1 MIFGDTP
8 VSEAEG
14 AILAHSV
21 KLASISF
28 KKGRRLSAEDLAA
41 LAEAGI
47 ETVIAARLEPGD
59 VHEDAAAG
67 RIAEAILGPGLTA
80 SAAFT
85 GRANLVVARRGVLVV
100 DRARLDAL
108 NRIDEAVTLA
118 TLAPFDLV
126 EPRQLAA
133 TVKIIPFA
141 VSGAALTRCLE
152 AARAGAGPLV
162 RVAVLR
168 PRPVGLV
175 QTRLPGMKESILDKT
190 RRVVD
195 ARLAALDGAPA
206 IELRCRHDA
215 AEVAAAIESLRGR
228 GAELVLIS
236 GASAIVDR
244 RDVVPAGIERAGGV
258 IDHFGMPVDPGNLL
272 LLGHIETTPVLG
284 LPGCARSPKMN
295 GFDWVLRRLIAD
307 LAVDRDAVTA
317 MGAGGLLKEIA
328 ARPLPRAAAVEA
340 PLVEAPLVETPPV
353 EAAAEVPRAPRIAAL
368 VLAAG
373 QSRRMGPDNK
383 LLAEVNGKPM
393 VVRAV
398 EAVLASQAEP
408 VIVVTGHQR
417 DRVEAALAG
426 LGQRSV
432 HNPDYAQGLSTSLHR
447 GLAALPAGTDG
458 VVVALGDMP
467 RVEAAAIDRLIA
479 AFNPLEG
486 RAICV
491 PTWHGKRGNPVLFAR
506 RFLAEMQE
514 IAGDIGA
521 RHLIG
526 EYPELVAEVA
536 MDETDAGHGVLLDV
550 DTPEA
555 LAALKETG

>member
-8 VSEAEG
+8 LSEAEG

-21 KLASISF
+21 KLGSISF
-28 KKGRRLSAEDLAA
+28 KKGRRLSAEDLTA
-41 LAEAGI
+41 LELAGV

-67 RIAEAILGPGLTA
+67 QIAEAILGPGLSS

-141 VSGAALTRCLE
+141 VSGAALARCLE

-162 RVAVLR
+162 RVAALR
-168 PRPVGLV
+168 PRPVGLL

-195 ARLAALDGAPA
+195 ARLAALDCTPA
-206 IELRCRHDA
+206 IALRCLHDA
-215 AEVAAAIESLRGR
+215 AEVAAAIQTLRRR

-244 RDVVPAGIERAGGV
+244 RDVVPAGIERAGGT
-258 IDHFGMPVDPGNLL
+258 IDHFGLPVDPGNLL

-284 LPGCARSPKMN
+284 LPGCARSPKVN

-307 LAVDRDAVTA
+307 LAVDRDAVAA

-340 PLVEAPLVETPPV
+340 APVEAPPV
-353 EAAAEVPRAPRIAAL
+353 EVPRAPRIAAL

-383 LLAEVNGKPM
+383 LLAEVDGKPM

-417 DRVEAALAG
+417 GRVEAALAG
-426 LGQRSV
+426 LESRSV

-491 PTWHGKRGNPVLFAR
+491 PTWDGKRGNPVLFAS

-514 IAGDIGA
+514 IAGDTGA

-526 EYPELVAEVA
+526 AYPELVAEVA

-555 LAALKETG
+555 LAALKEAG